1 MKDNVF
7 AEGINKVVLSA
18 NDDKRIQSTDS
29 IETCIWNRPQVPD
42 HPYTILIIGDF
53 GSGKINSL
61 FHLIIHQPDIDKIF
75 LYAKD
80 PYEAKHRFLINK
92 TENPSLKHLNDSKAF
107 TEHSNDMDDIY
118 KNIKEY
124 NPNKK
129 RETLTVFDMIA
140 DMLSHKKR
148 NWPVT
153 ELLIRGRK
161 LNISLAF
168 IT

>member
-1 MKDNVF
+1 M
-7 AEGINKVVLSA
+7 
-18 NDDKRIQSTDS
+18 
-29 IETCIWNRPQVPD
+29 
-42 HPYTILIIGDF
+42 IGGL
-53 GSGKINSL
+53 GSGKTNSL
-61 FHLIIHQPDIDKIF
+61 FNLIIHQSDIDKIF

-80 PYEAKHRFLINK
+80 PYEAKYRFLINK
-92 TENPSLKHLNDSKAF
+92 TESPGLKHLNDSKAF

-129 RETLTVFDMIA
+129 RKTLTVFDDMIA
-140 DMLSHKKR
+140 DMLIHKKL

-153 ELLIRGRK
+153 ELFIRGRK